1 MNSTLTGR
9 FFTVLL
15 VGLCGVWL
23 SAEVRAQQDADA
35 ELLLQTAI
43 HTQLVDGDL
52 DGAIRLYQEILS
64 TYSGERAIAADA
76 LLKMGQSYEK
86 LGQASVGSAREA
98 YERLLR
104 VYADQAE
111 PVTVARARLAA
122 LEVEPTLPSPTMTVR
137 ELMRGGEHVPDPT
150 HDPEFAISSD
160 GRLLVHTDGNNRAA
174 QEIALTIRNLA
185 TGEARN
191 VPGTGWKDGEDWISE
206 WFSNPVLS
214 PDETQMVYVNYGNRF
229 GLNPSRVGPRIYVDA
244 LDGDDRELVYD
255 SPEVRNMWT
264 MDWSPDGEHI
274 LISSDADDQ
283 SVFLATL
290 SLESKTLQRLVTLDW
305 AHPRR
310 AEYSPDGRFIA
321 YDSTK
326 GGDRKI
332 YLLSADG
339 AQEQV
344 LVDSAGEDDSPLWT
358 RDGRFGR
365 FLLFRSS
372 RAGRWDL
379 YAVRMTNGRPAGREV
394 LIKSNL
400 GALTRLRGVSTD
412 GTLFVHEQF
421 GGTDVAIS
429 ESVKTRSETVTARI
443 LPKVGTTENK
453 RLTFAP
459 GQRVMYTA
467 GSEREPRGRRIHI
480 TDLEGRVLQEVP
492 LESRDNRAGIALSS
506 PDGTKLVLYVY
517 EDNRP
522 RIKVLSADTG
532 TLLNVLD
539 PFENGSGGPIGWS
552 GDSRRLYLVGRT
564 MADDPTLALI
574 DVETGQVV
582 ESTPL
587 PPGASVVL
595 SPSKEYLAMM
605 VPGPLG
611 DGPPQVVLRSLE
623 DGSDKVLIDQADQA
637 LTNRAPIWASRV
649 VWDFDSRHLLYRRVG
664 GDRLY
669 SFSLETEEET
679 LLVEDMQG
687 FDILSVSPDGKHWA
701 LRKLAREQSL
711 IWVLENFLPEEPAS
725 PKGNEQ
731 GVRR

>member
-1 MNSTLTGR
+1 MIRNLSRALIVVIVVLHGISAGR
-9 FFTVLL
+9 SVEAATTV
-15 VGLCGVWL
+15 
-23 SAEVRAQQDADA
+23 QQDGR
-35 ELLLQTAI
+35 ELFQQALL
-43 HTQLVDGDL
+43 
-52 DGAIRLYQEILS
+52 R
-64 TYSGERAIAADA
+64 ERADGQIEEAIEIYKSVLDVAADDRGLAAQA
-76 LLKMGQSYEK
+76 LVRIGACYEK
-86 LGQASVGSAREA
+86 LGRPEA
-98 YERLLR
+98 TDVYERVLR
-104 VYADQAE
+104 DYADQAE
-111 PVTVARARLAA
+111 PVATARTQLAA
-122 LEVEPTLPSPTMTVR
+122 LEVEPTPASPTMTVR
-137 ELMRGGEHVPDPT
+137 ELIRGGEHVPDPT

-160 GRLLVHTDGNNRAA
+160 GRILVHTDYNNRAA

-191 VPGTGWKDGEDWISE
+191 VPGTGWWDGEVGNPEDWISE
-206 WFSNPVLS
+206 RFSSPVLS
-214 PDETQMVYVNYGNRF
+214 PDETQMVYVNQGNRF

-358 RDGRFGR
+358 PDGR

-421 GGTDVAIS
+421 GGTDVAIA

-443 LPKVGTTENK
+443 LPKVGTTEN
-453 RLTFAP
+453 RYATFAP
-459 GQRVMYTA
+459 GQRLMYTA
-467 GSEREPRGRRIHI
+467 DSEREPRGRRIHI

-492 LESRDNRAGIALSS
+492 LESRDNRAGVAFPS
-506 PDGTKLVLYVY
+506 PDGTKLALYVY
-517 EDNRP
+517 EDNR
-522 RIKVLSADTG
+522 A
-532 TLLNVLD
+532 
-539 PFENGSGGPIGWS
+539 
-552 GDSRRLYLVGRT
+552 
-564 MADDPTLALI
+564 
-574 DVETGQVV
+574 
-582 ESTPL
+582 
-587 PPGASVVL
+587 
-595 SPSKEYLAMM
+595 
-605 VPGPLG
+605 
-611 DGPPQVVLRSLE
+611 
-623 DGSDKVLIDQADQA
+623 
-637 LTNRAPIWASRV
+637 
-649 VWDFDSRHLLYRRVG
+649 
-664 GDRLY
+664 
-669 SFSLETEEET
+669 
-679 LLVEDMQG
+679 
-687 FDILSVSPDGKHWA
+687 
-701 LRKLAREQSL
+701 
-711 IWVLENFLPEEPAS
+711 
-725 PKGNEQ
+725 
-731 GVRR
+731 